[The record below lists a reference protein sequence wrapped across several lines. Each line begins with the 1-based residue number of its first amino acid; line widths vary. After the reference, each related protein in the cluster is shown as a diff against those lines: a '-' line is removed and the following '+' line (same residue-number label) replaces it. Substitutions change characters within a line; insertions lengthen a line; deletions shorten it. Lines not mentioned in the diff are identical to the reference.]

1 MHIPLWLIF
10 ALISPFANALVN
22 VVDVYFAKGVY
33 ENEWDGAA
41 ISCMFKIVALP
52 SILIWVVLQGE
63 SQLVLSQFSE
73 IDKSLFGLAFIG
85 GIFYSLSSYFYFRA
99 VMSGKADVVFIEALF
114 NLTAV
119 FVPVLAVLVLG
130 KVLTVNQW
138 IGVVLACFGAFV
150 LYVKAQDLSVEN
162 LIGKKTASMILASIC
177 LSICLVIESKVYESA
192 PFIPIFCVFSCGC
205 FMTGCAYA
213 IVRKMKKMQSLTS
226 LCRRFFFIF
235 IIMETLELIGAL
247 SQELA
252 LSMTESYYVSTVY
265 CFQPV
270 FALVI
275 SGAMLVIFST
285 IALFPRKFWK
295 LQAKLNGLAK
305 EVHADQ
311 TGNLWA
317 KAIGIVA
324 ITIAVILVSG

>member
-1 MHIPLWLIF
+1 MHIPLWLIL

-52 SILIWVVLQGE
+52 ILLVWVTWQGE
-63 SQLVLSQFSE
+63 FQLVLSQFSE
-73 IDKSLFGLAFIG
+73 IDKNLFELAFIG
-85 GIFYSLSSYFYFRA
+85 GFFYSLSNYFYFRA

-130 KVLTVNQW
+130 KVLTVYQW
-138 IGVVLACFGAFV
+138 IGVVLAFIGAFV
-150 LYVKAQDLSVEN
+150 LYVRGQDLSMEKF
-162 LIGKKTASMILASIC
+162 IGKKTMSKILASIC
-177 LSICLVIESKVYESA
+177 LSICIIIENKVYEDA

-205 FMTGCAYA
+205 FTIGCSYV
-213 IVRKMKKMQSLTS
+213 IVRKMKKMQSLTA

-235 IIMETLELIGAL
+235 IIMETLEFLGAL

-252 LSMTESYYVSTVY
+252 LSMTESYYVSTIY

-270 FALVI
+270 FVLVI

-285 IALFPRKFWK
+285 IALFPRKLWN
-295 LQAKLNGLAK
+295 LQAKLNGLVE

-311 TGNLWA
+311 VGRIWA
-317 KAIGIVA
+317 KFFGITAII
-324 ITIAVILVSG
+324 IAVMMVSF